1 MPARLQILPL
11 QLQRTLVRP
20 TPISPSPFSFLLPQL
35 QQQQQQQSTRNAHI
49 LASLSD
55 TPGAYNKRIRRGRG
69 PASGKGKTSGR
80 GHKGQKQ
87 HGKVPAGFNGGQTP
101 EIIVHG
107 ERGFNNVFSIDL
119 APANLDRI
127 QEWID
132 QGRIDPTRPITVREL
147 AQSRCIHQTKE
158 GVKLLAR
165 GGGGGGGGGGSS
177 LKQPI
182 HIVVSRASASAIAAV
197 EAAGG
202 SVTTRFYT
210 KSAIARI
217 MKREMHPFV
226 SMAWATESGSE
237 ALQQAILGAAQ
248 DGVDI
253 VADSAA
259 DSAAAAA
266 APVASL
272 EGTALTEAKV
282 MQEMGFK
289 YRLPDPTKRRDI
301 EYYRDPAHR
310 GYLSHLLKP
319 MEGPSL
325 FFRSPVERKSAAGV
339 KKEKVLPE
347 NRLW

>member
-1 MPARLQILPL
+1 MPPRLQVLPL
-11 QLQRTLVRP
+11 QWQRTLSKPSSTSTV
-20 TPISPSPFSFLLPQL
+20 SPLSFLLPQL
-35 QQQQQQQSTRNAHI
+35 QTQTRNAHI

-107 ERGFNNVFSIDL
+107 ERGFNNVFSLDL
-119 APANLDRI
+119 APVNLDRI
-127 QEWID
+127 QAWID
-132 QGRIDPTRPITVREL
+132 QGRIDPARPITIREL

-158 GVKLLAR
+158 GVKLLGR
-165 GGGGGGGGGGSS
+165 GVDTSS
-177 LKQPI
+177 SSTDADADAPAAADAATSAAASVLKQPI

-217 MKREMHPFV
+217 MRGETHPFV
-226 SMAWATESGSE
+226 SAAWS
-237 ALQQAILGAAQ
+237 AQ
-248 DGVDI
+248 S
-253 VADSAA
+253 ASAA
-259 DSAAAAA
+259 LHAAAADGV
-266 APVASL
+266 PPETVS
-272 EGTALTEAKV
+272 EKQV
-282 MQEMGFK
+282 MADMGFR

-325 FFRSPVERKSAAGV
+325 FFRSPVERKSTAGV

>member
-1 MPARLQILPL
+1 MPPRLQLLPF
-11 QLQRTLVRP
+11 QWQQAISKPTTTL
-20 TPISPSPFSFLLPQL
+20 SPLSFLLPQL
-35 QQQQQQQSTRNAHI
+35 QQQSRNAHI

-55 TPGAYNKRIRRGRG
+55 TPGAYNKKIRRGRG

-87 HGKVPAGFNGGQTP
+87 HGKVPTGFNGGQTP
-101 EIIVHG
+101 DIIVHG
-107 ERGFNNVFSIDL
+107 ERGWNNVFAIDL

-127 QEWID
+127 QSWID
-132 QGRIDPTRPITVREL
+132 QGRIDPTRPITIREL

-158 GVKLLAR
+158 GVKLLGR
-165 GGGGGGGGGGSS
+165 GIEETSS
-177 LKQPI
+177 DVAASEEQAEPKSILKQPI

-226 SMAWATESGSE
+226 SSAWTAKSGSE
-237 ALQQAILGAAQ
+237 GLLDQAAEEGSVVVEEGQALE
-248 DGVDI
+248 
-253 VADSAA
+253 S
-259 DSAAAAA
+259 
-266 APVASL
+266 
-272 EGTALTEAKV
+272 KV
-282 MQEMGFK
+282 MAEMGFR

-319 MEGPSL
+319 TEGPSL
-325 FFRSPVERKSAAGV
+325 FFRSPVERKSSAGV
-339 KKEKVLPE
+339 KKEKILPA